1 MTDAENTPIVEP
13 GLDTVA
19 ALAAQLRV
27 DSIRATTS
35 AGSGHPTSSMSAAD
49 LLAVLISRHLRYD
62 WDRASR
68 RADNDH
74 LVFSKGHASPL
85 LYSAY
90 KAVGVISDDELVNGY
105 RRFGSRLQGHPTPA
119 LPWVDL
125 ATGSLGQGLPDAVG
139 IALAGKHLEK
149 LPYRVWVLCGD
160 SELSEGSIWEA
171 IDKAAEYRLSNLVM
185 IVDVNR
191 LGQRGPT
198 AFGWD
203 LDAYAKRFE
212 SFGAHVIQLNGHDL
226 EEIDAALA
234 HACSGAEDKPTVIL
248 ARTIKGRGFSLVE
261 DQEGWHGKPLR
272 QDMATEAIRALGGK
286 RHILVRGP
294 KPTQAAAAV
303 IQDVEIDDYAQSP
316 KYALGAAV
324 ATRTAY
330 GDALVDLARRRT
342 NVVALDGEVRN
353 STGAEKFAAAFPGR
367 FFEMYVAEQQLV
379 ATATGLSV
387 RHYIPF
393 ASTFAA
399 FLTRAYDFIRMAGI
413 SGASIRLVGSH
424 AGVEIGADGPS
435 QMALEDISMMRSVFD
450 STVLYPSD
458 AVSTL
463 ALVEQLGSRQGVSY
477 LRTTRGAYPVLYE
490 NGTAFP
496 VGGSKVVVES
506 VNDHVTLVGA
516 GVTLHECIGASKL
529 LAELGIRAKVIDA
542 YSIRP
547 LDEVGIRAAVENTH
561 GRIVVVEDH
570 HPEGGLGEAVL
581 SALAEG
587 SGDRVVQFEHLAV
600 RNLPGSG
607 TTAQLL
613 SAAGIDAEAI
623 SGATQRLINGR

>member
-1 MTDAENTPIVEP
+1 MNFENIPIVEP
-13 GLDTVA
+13 DLATVA
-19 ALAAQLRV
+19 ELAAQLRV
-27 DSIRATTS
+27 DSIRSTTS

-62 WDRASR
+62 WERASR
-68 RADNDH
+68 TADNDH

-85 LYSAY
+85 LYSAF
-90 KAVGVISDDELVNGY
+90 KAVGVISDDELVTTY

-139 IALAGKHLEK
+139 IALAGKYLDK

-160 SELSEGSIWEA
+160 SELSEGSVWEA
-171 IDKAAEYRLSNLVM
+171 IEKASVYRLSNLVT

-198 AFGWD
+198 ALGWD
-203 LDAYAKRFE
+203 LDGYAKRFE
-212 SFGAHVIQLNGHDL
+212 AFGAHVITVNGHDL
-226 EEIDAALA
+226 EQIDAAFA
-234 HACSGAEDKPTVIL
+234 HACAGAEDKPTVIL

-261 DQEGWHGKPLR
+261 DREGWHGKPLP
-272 QDMATEAIRALGGK
+272 QDMAQEAIRALGGE
-286 RHILVRGP
+286 RDLVVRGP
-294 KPTQAAAAV
+294 QPTHAQAAIV
-303 IQDVEIDDYAQSP
+303 QDTEIDDDLLELGYE
-316 KYALGAAV
+316 LGAPI
-324 ATRTAY
+324 ATRSAY
-330 GDALVDLARRRT
+330 GDALVELARRRS
-342 NVVALDGEVRN
+342 NVVALDGEVSN
-353 STGAEKFAAAFPGR
+353 STGADKFAAAFPRR

-399 FLTRAYDFIRMAGI
+399 FLTRAHDFIRMAGI

-435 QMALEDISMMRSVFD
+435 QMALEDIAMMRSVYG

-458 AVSTL
+458 AVSTV
-463 ALVEQLGSRQGVSY
+463 ALVRQLANRTGVSY

-490 NGTAFP
+490 NGTPFP
-496 VGGSKVVVES
+496 IGGSKVVVGS
-506 VNDHVTLVGA
+506 GNDHVTLVGA
-516 GVTLHECIGASKL
+516 GVTVHECLEASKL
-529 LAELGIRAKVIDA
+529 LGEMGIRAKVIDA

-547 LDEVGIRAAVENTH
+547 LDGEALRSATDATG

-570 HPEGGLGEAVL
+570 HPEGGLGEAAL
-581 SALAEG
+581 AALAEG
-587 SGDRVVQFEHLAV
+587 TRETVKFEHLAV

-607 TTAQLL
+607 TTGQLL
-613 SAAGIDAEAI
+613 AAAGIDAEAI
-623 SGATQRLINGR
+623 SQAAQRLVNGR